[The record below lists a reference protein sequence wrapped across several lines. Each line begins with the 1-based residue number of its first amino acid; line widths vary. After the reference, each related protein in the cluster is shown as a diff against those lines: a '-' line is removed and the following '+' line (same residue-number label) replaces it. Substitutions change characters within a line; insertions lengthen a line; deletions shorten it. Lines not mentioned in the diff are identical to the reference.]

1 MTDTAQRAHRIA
13 ALHAYADHLALHPE
27 IPAPTDLVAYHH
39 TTIAAVK
46 DFAAAQGKD
55 TITTEENTTTWVNLD
70 LSTGRL
76 RIRHTV
82 IGSR

>member
-1 MTDTAQRAHRIA
+1 MTDTAQRAHQIA
-13 ALHAYADHLALHPE
+13 ALHAYADHLADHPE

-39 TTIAAVK
+39 TSIAEVK

-55 TITTEENTTTWVNLD
+55 ALTTEEDTTRWVDLD
-70 LSTGRL
+70 LSTGGL
-76 RIRHTV
+76 RVRHVV